1 MNDTFVWGGLSCVAA
16 LTVAGMVLISEYQN
30 QPTVPR
36 LFWLRVISLAVL
48 APLGFYIQW
57 PSNPHFYIGM
67 VAISVLICGSDA
79 LYYDAAK
86 QYGAGATTRIEP
98 LSVLMTFVA
107 WLWLK
112 PEQLALYT
120 QRPAIG
126 LGIAACFVVAG
137 VCALRLRHC
146 DVSLKAMKRLAPVI
160 GISAAVGVLGKMVM
174 DTGDVPFDTAI
185 AYIII
190 QCSFLIVFYGAMAA
204 LWPARTGSLRPHRG
218 LLFSAGAMAVC
229 SVLHIGSKN
238 MAYTYVPNPAYITII
253 CLAAPLIVSAVYR
266 LTGRQDDTDYMA
278 GFGIVASAVALLAL
292 TRF

>member
-1 MNDTFVWGGLSCVAA
+1 MNDTFVWGGLACIAA

-36 LFWLRVISLAVL
+36 LFWLRVISLGVL
-48 APLGFYIQW
+48 APLGFFIQW
-57 PSNPHFYIGM
+57 PSNSHFYLGM

-79 LYYDAAK
+79 LYYGAAR
-86 QYGAGATTRIEP
+86 QYGAGAITRIEP
-98 LSVLMTFVA
+98 LSVLMTFIA
-107 WLWLK
+107 WLFLK

-126 LGIAACFVVAG
+126 LGIAACFAVAG

-160 GISAAVGVLGKMVM
+160 VISATVGVLGKVVM

-204 LWPARTGSLRPHRG
+204 LWPARTGSLRPVRG
-218 LLFSAGAMAVC
+218 LLLSAGLMAVC
-229 SVLHIGSKN
+229 SVLHIASKN
-238 MAYTYVPNPAYITII
+238 IAYTHVPNPAYITII

-266 LTGRQDDTDYMA
+266 ITGRQDDTDYMA